1 MTGFQ
6 LKSGSFM
13 VDQRGSSAD
22 SVFSFTLFL
31 VFYESGFGQGK
42 VLGGCSGGGCL
53 AKATD

>member
-1 MTGFQ
+1 MTDFQ
-6 LKSGSFM
+6 LKFGGFM

-31 VFYESGFGQGK
+31 VFHESGFGQRK

-53 AKATD
+53 AKAAD